1 MEGVFLQL
9 LIFTYIPIPFKMFF
23 SVSGKKDPVIFIAK
37 TSTASKCA
45 GMQLHTMYW
54 ESGYQASVN
63 PCSRGIPDVDSLS

>member
-1 MEGVFLQL
+1 MEGAFLQL

-45 GMQLHTMYW
+45 GMQLHTGCTGSLDTRQVLIPAV
-54 ESGYQASVN
+54 EEYQT
-63 PCSRGIPDVDSLS
+63 